1 MVVARSRARICR
13 KGTSFHFGREG
24 SLRWLF
30 HAADQ
35 FQQMMIF
42 DELDAVGERNE
53 APVQIVEFAAVILV
67 AELLAASASACRP
80 ECLPSTRLG
89 RERPRIAAS

>member
-1 MVVARSRARICR
+1 MVVARNRARSCR

-42 DELDAVGERNE
+42 DELDAVRERNE
-53 APVQIVEFAAVILV
+53 ASVQIIEFAAIKLV
-67 AELLAASASACRP
+67 TDLLATPA
-80 ECLPSTRLG
+80 
-89 RERPRIAAS
+89 